1 MSNVSEHWTRYNANT
16 CPKLD
21 TCPYSNGSSD
31 QWSLDRS
38 PSLYSI
44 LSHLSTINSTINLIN
59 RSFSYEMKKKKKKS
73 HQYDGS
79 VNSTLLSNGDHKKWH
94 TKKKSKL
101 LFKNVVD
108 TERWKE
114 IFKVCG
120 SDSTLDIVPT
130 AHFTP
135 LWQFAST
142 KQTFSP
148 HK

>member
-1 MSNVSEHWTRYNANT
+1 MGR
-16 CPKLD
+16 
-21 TCPYSNGSSD
+21 
-31 QWSLDRS
+31 
-38 PSLYSI
+38 
-44 LSHLSTINSTINLIN
+44 
-59 RSFSYEMKKKKKKS
+59 KKKKKS
-73 HQYDGS
+73 HQYDGR

-120 SDSTLDIVPT
+120 SDSTLDVVLT
-130 AHFTP
+130 AHFTT

-142 KQTFSP
+142 KQTFFPPQIDPNFLAIGQECNHYSP
-148 HK
+148 D